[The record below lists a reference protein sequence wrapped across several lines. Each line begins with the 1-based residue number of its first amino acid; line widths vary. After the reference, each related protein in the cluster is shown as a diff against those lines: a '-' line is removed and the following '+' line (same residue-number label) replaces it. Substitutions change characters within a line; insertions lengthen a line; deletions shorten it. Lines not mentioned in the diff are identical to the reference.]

1 MTDDDCIGYDPADPK
16 SETKE
21 ALHAKHQSGLDILDL
36 SKKILT
42 GLRPANFYSLGASA
56 SLPYL
61 IGSFLPTSTVERT

>member
-1 MTDDDCIGYDPADPK
+1 MTDDDCIAYDPADPK

-21 ALHAKHQSGLDILDL
+21 ALHAKHQSGLDL

-42 GLRPANFYSLGASA
+42 GLKPANFYSLGASA

-61 IGSFLPTSTVERT
+61 IDSFLPTSTVERT